1 MGEEFVLA
9 FQLGHVRVSFR
20 FLVKEASLPEKQGFK
35 SCQGV
40 TVFPKE
46 MQGEG
51 FRESLHRLGIGAE
64 SKCPRKHH
72 IGGLFPVAV
81 IFIDEGPYAVG
92 FGMEPFIGERCKPV
106 EDMEGWD

>member
-51 FRESLHRLGIGAE
+51 FASPSIGSELVPNPSARA
-64 SKCPRKHH
+64 STT
-72 IGGLFPVAV
+72 
-81 IFIDEGPYAVG
+81 
-92 FGMEPFIGERCKPV
+92 
-106 EDMEGWD
+106 